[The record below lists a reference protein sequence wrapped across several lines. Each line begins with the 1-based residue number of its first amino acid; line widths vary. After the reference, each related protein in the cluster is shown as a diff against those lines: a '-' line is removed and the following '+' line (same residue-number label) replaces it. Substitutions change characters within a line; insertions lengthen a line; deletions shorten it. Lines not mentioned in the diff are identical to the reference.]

1 MLEQEFMQCSVEYSW
16 LLNDLALCIFAAKIA
31 FGASQI
37 GLSQVA
43 LE

>member
-1 MLEQEFMQCSVEYSW
+1 MQCSVEYLW
-16 LLNDLALCIFAAKIA
+16 LHNDFALCIFAAKTA
-31 FGASQI
+31 FGASQV